1 MSCAILIVE
10 DDAELQDLYVA
21 MLEHTGFDIVRA
33 YDGLDAWDR
42 LQETTPDLILLDI
55 ILGEMMGD
63 EFFRKVKQELVY
75 RDIPIAIVSVL
86 APETCRH
93 LLEMDCRTLFLRK
106 PFRKAELLDTVKKG
120 LAQNH
125 AKE

>member
-1 MSCAILIVE
+1 MTCAILIVE
-10 DDAELQDLYVA
+10 DDLELHELYAA
-21 MLEHTGFDIVRA
+21 MLEHSDCCVVPA

-55 ILGEMMGD
+55 ILGERMGD
-63 EFFRKVKQELVY
+63 EFFTRVKQDLVY

-93 LLEMDCRTLFLRK
+93 LLEMDRRTLFLRK
-106 PFRKAELLDTVKKG
+106 PFRKAELLDVVERG

-125 AKE
+125 ARE